1 LENIVLNRV
10 IDLSLLSLPQGTGS
24 LPHDRLSP
32 HIEPTGPGHPRQ
44 FVQSVCQTLPYTFPN
59 GEIGVDVYLGD
70 SLPHTHAE
78 CLWLEESTI
87 LGEVPQQL
95 KWAVRDIASVPAAEW
110 TRELSVI
117 DLTHIDKDESPSLK
131 VVQEAARHLRYG
143 DYVAWY
149 TGEHA
154 YRAAIDIKSRPTPGI
169 RHDVAEWLVET
180 MGIVGIMA
188 DIPVDPVLDYG
199 KVGAGAAKVH
209 TYFYQNAVLMIDNTV
224 NFDQIGDERVFLN
237 GGVTLKTAGI
247 GSSPARAVA
256 IRGDLAT
263 AGSGDMVDLFTA
275 MHPNAGFELDNP
287 IERIEPFELQADIY
301 RRYEIFG
308 MQIAAEPEAEA
319 QKSRRAPVRAKR
331 DFGSPIRLFNSHL
344 GTHMY
349 LPSAPSGDLA
359 AGTLRAGVPQLPAS
373 SDLIGPATLI
383 DLTAVGPMQTVGKPL
398 LQRQA
403 RDLKAGD
410 IALLWTG
417 FSDRYYRRPDYLSL
431 SPRFDIEAIRW
442 LVERGVKL
450 IVTDA
455 ATLEPHPWELHRASE
470 VQALQVA
477 HRVPTVL
484 MATNLWLLRQKR
496 MTVSCAP
503 TPLVGLPTTPT
514 RVIAIEQW

>member
-1 LENIVLNRV
+1 MLNRV
-10 IDLSLLSLPQGTGS
+10 VDLSLLSVPQVGGGLPN
-24 LPHDRLSP
+24 DRLSP

-44 FVQSVCQTLPYTFPN
+44 FVQSVCQTLPYAFPN

-78 CLWLEESTI
+78 CLWLEETTI
-87 LGEVPQQL
+87 LGEVPRQL

-117 DLTHIDKDESPSLK
+117 DLTHVDKDESPSLK
-131 VVQEAARHLRYG
+131 VVQEAAKHLRYG

-154 YRAAIDIKSRPTPGI
+154 YRAANNIKSRATPGI

-224 NFDQIGDERVFLN
+224 NFDQIGDERVFLS

-247 GSSPARAVA
+247 GSSPVRAVA
-256 IRGDLAT
+256 VRGDLAR
-263 AGSGDMVDLFTA
+263 AGASDMVDLFTV
-275 MHPNAGFELDNP
+275 MHPNAGFELDRP
-287 IERIEPFELQADIY
+287 VERIEPFELQADIY
-301 RRYEIFG
+301 KRYEVFG

-319 QKSRRAPVRAKR
+319 QKSRRVPVRTQR

-349 LPSAPSGDLA
+349 LPPLPGTGAP
-359 AGTLRAGVPQLPAS
+359 RLPAS
-373 SDLIGPATLI
+373 SELMGPATLV
-383 DLTAVGPMQTVGKPL
+383 DLTSVGPMQTVSKAL

-403 RDLKAGD
+403 DGLKPGD

-417 FSDRYYRRPDYLSL
+417 FSDRYFHRPDYLRL
-431 SPRFDIEAIRW
+431 TPRFDIEAIRW
-442 LVERGVKL
+442 LAEQGVKL
-450 IVTDA
+450 GVTDA
-455 ATLEPHPWELHRASE
+455 ATLEPHPWELHRPSE
-470 VQALQVA
+470 VQAVQAEHGIPMV
-477 HRVPTVL
+477 V

-496 MTVSCAP
+496 MMVSCAP
-503 TPLVGLPTTPT
+503 TPLAGLPTTPT
-514 RVIAIEQW
+514 RVVAIEQW